1 MVSFKSLFFIATA
14 AFQLVSAKPLA
25 VRSYDADLTLLDLK
39 ALDDTVK
46 GLSKSIELYNGGAV
60 ESGPI
65 LLAFSAVHIANRKAY
80 GTACTI
86 KNMTSS
92 DSYTVLD
99 YVSKTLG
106 VDIPQGV
113 KDLEAKKAD
122 FVKSGLEKTVV
133 SSLDLL
139 KYDHESLSGALG
151 QKLSQDQGVQ
161 LEAYGVVKSIDDAI
175 KEGIAGFS
183 S

>member
-1 MVSFKSLFFIATA
+1 MVSFKSLFFLATA
-14 AFQLVSAKPLA
+14 ALQLVSANPLA
-25 VRSYDADLTLLDLK
+25 IRSLDADLILVDLK

-46 GLSKSIELYNGGAV
+46 GLSKSIELYPGGAV
-60 ESGPI
+60 EAGPI
-65 LLAFSAVHIANRKAY
+65 LVAFSAVHIANRKAY
-80 GTACTI
+80 GTACAI
-86 KNMTSS
+86 KNLTIS
-92 DSYTVLD
+92 DSYTVLN

-106 VDIPQGV
+106 VDIPSGV
-113 KDLEAKKAD
+113 KDLKAKKEEC
-122 FVKSGLEKTVV
+122 VKSGLEKSVV

-151 QKLSQDQGVQ
+151 KKLSQDQGVQ